1 MFFRWQE
8 QINMV
13 ANIHEE
19 LYEVFHEKLLEK
31 YYSKGQGAQSSP
43 KISNHTE
50 QLKQLR
56 VVIST

>member
-19 LYEVFHEKLLEK
+19 LYEVFHEKLLERK
-31 YYSKGQGAQSSP
+31 ILFQGPRGSI
-43 KISNHTE
+43 ISEN
-50 QLKQLR
+50 
-56 VVIST
+56 